1 VTFSEWVDGLDEVC
15 GAELAA
21 LIRTLPDMAFLD
33 AYVHGD
39 SPVDFQQGN
48 AVAVSSRRDS
58 FAALRANRIRSGH
71 FPGPKARVGSQVE

>member
-1 VTFSEWVDGLDEVC
+1 MTFSEWVDGLDEVC
-15 GAELAA
+15 GAEFAA
-21 LIRTLPDMAFLD
+21 LVRALPDMAFLD

-48 AVAVSSRRDS
+48 AVAVSRRDS
-58 FAALRANRIRSGH
+58 FVALRANRTRGGH

>member
-1 VTFSEWVDGLDEVC
+1 MTFSEWVDGLDEVC
-15 GAELAA
+15 GAEFAA
-21 LIRTLPDMAFLD
+21 LVRTLPDMAFLD

-39 SPVDFQQGN
+39 SPLDFQQRN
-48 AVAVSSRRDS
+48 SVSLKRDS

>member
-1 VTFSEWVDGLDEVC
+1 MTFSEWVDGLDEVC
-15 GAELAA
+15 GAEFAA
-21 LIRTLPDMAFLD
+21 LVRTLPDMAFLD

-39 SPVDFQQGN
+39 SPVDFQQMN
-48 AVAVSSRRDS
+48 SVSLKRDS